1 MEIQRQNKFG
11 RYVDM
16 IIGKSS
22 GSLKQKQVL
31 AMYRFA
37 FTMSCEGYTPLVVA
51 QAVADNFDVT
61 RSRGFKVVQDAKV
74 VFGDAA
80 KFSKNGARYARA
92 EYLMRLSKKAEE
104 RGDISTARLCAMD
117 AAKLEAL
124 DQPDFEGMVDPM
136 QFMNP
141 DEFVISSDPK
151 ILDAVNKTME
161 VVFDI
166 DHEVVE
172 PITENGKA
180 EEKNG

>member
-1 MEIQRQNKFG
+1 MQLERQNKFG

-16 IIGKSS
+16 IIGKTS

-31 AMYRFA
+31 SMYRFA
-37 FTMSCEGYTPLVVA
+37 FTMICEGYTPLVVA
-51 QAVADNFDVT
+51 QAVADNYDVS
-61 RSRGFKVVQDAKV
+61 RSRGFKVVQEAKV

-92 EYLMRLSKKAEE
+92 EYLMRLAKKAEE
-104 RGDISTARLCAMD
+104 KGDISTARLCAMD

-124 DQPDFEGMVDPM
+124 DQPEFEGMVDPM

-161 VVFDI
+161 VVYDI

-172 PITENGKA
+172 PLPDGQT
-180 EEKNG
+180 EEKNS